1 MIKNVIF
8 VLGLALSIS
17 CSAKNKTATKIDN
30 KAIDVSNIQG
40 IWTNGQ
46 TDNATFRIKKDS
58 IYYVDNF
65 KSFKYEISS
74 DTLIIKFD
82 GYNDVSKILKID
94 NDSLI
99 LFKNNQ
105 RLRFWK
111 FKD

>member
-17 CSAKNKTATKIDN
+17 CSMKNKIATKIYN
-30 KAIDVSNIQG
+30 KAIDISNIQG
-40 IWTNGQ
+40 IWTDGQ
-46 TDNATFRIKKDS
+46 TENATFRINKDS

-65 KSFKYEISS
+65 QSFKYEISS

-82 GYNDVSKILKID
+82 GFNDVSKIIKID
-94 NDSLI
+94 KDSLI
-99 LFKNNQ
+99 LFKDNQ
-105 RLRFWK
+105 RLKFWK